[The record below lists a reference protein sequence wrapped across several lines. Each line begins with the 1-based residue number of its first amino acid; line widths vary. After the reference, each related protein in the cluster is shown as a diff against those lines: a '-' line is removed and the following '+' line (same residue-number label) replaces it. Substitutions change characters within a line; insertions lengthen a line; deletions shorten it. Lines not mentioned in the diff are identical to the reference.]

1 MVLECNNPTTGVSS
15 SSLDSNMKVKEE
27 PGEVINTINPN
38 MNLNQLNQ
46 LNMECWLLSLWSSG
60 VLKWRAKTLVRAN
73 TLHSEFVL
81 Q

>member
-1 MVLECNNPTTGVSS
+1 
-15 SSLDSNMKVKEE
+15 MKVKEE

-60 VLKWRAKTLVRAN
+60 ELKWRAKMLVRAN